1 MEVNGAM
8 RSDDG
13 GESWTDLSDDLV
25 TLSPSRIWK
34 APS

>member
-13 GESWTDLSDDLV
+13 GESWIDLSDELV
-25 TLSPSRIWK
+25 KLSRGGNCR
-34 APS
+34 ALC